1 MAYSQLQKVGT
12 SLQIKASAEQFYDV
26 FCNKPHTIANISP
39 ENIQSVEVH
48 KGEWGKEGSIVSW
61 NYLHEGTVCVAKQV
75 LEGIDKENNKMTMKV
90 IEGDV
95 LGLYKSFKSNL
106 QVTPKGKGSV
116 VLWAME
122 YEKQED
128 HIPDAHTLLQLAVV
142 VSKKI
147 DAYLTQGHN

>member
-1 MAYSQLQKVGT
+1 MFYNLG
-12 SLQIKASAEQFYDV
+12 QIIE
-26 FCNKPHTIANISP
+26 
-39 ENIQSVEVH
+39 
-48 KGEWGKEGSIVSW
+48 GK
-61 NYLHEGTVCVAKQV
+61 VCVAKEV
-75 LEGIDKENNKMTMKV
+75 VEGIDKENNKMTLKV
-90 IEGDV
+90 IHGD
-95 LGLYKSFKSNL
+95 LLRLYKSFKSNL

-128 HIPDAHTLLQLAVV
+128 HIPDTHTLLQLAVV